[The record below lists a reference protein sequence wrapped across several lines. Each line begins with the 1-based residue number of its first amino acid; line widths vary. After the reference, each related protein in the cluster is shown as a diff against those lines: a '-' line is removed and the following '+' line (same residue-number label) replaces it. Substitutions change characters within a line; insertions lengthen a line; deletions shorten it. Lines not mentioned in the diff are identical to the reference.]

1 MRKLL
6 IVDDHA
12 LVREGL
18 KRALSDRGF
27 DEIFEADSVESARAQ
42 IALLSPTVVTI
53 DINLPDGTGFEL
65 ISWIRSISKEIA
77 IVVLSL
83 HDDTNSVVAAM
94 KAGASAFISKTEP
107 IPQLLVAIE
116 QALIAPL
123 KFHSNS
129 LAQIYSESLNQLSA
143 REFDVLATLEKGLTT
158 AQIAKS
164 LFISQATVKTH
175 VASIL
180 RKLEVSNRSAAIHVA
195 KKRGLTS

>member
-18 KRALSDRGF
+18 KRALADRGF

-77 IVVLSL
+77 IIVLSL

-123 KFHSNS
+123 KFHSNA
-129 LAQIYSESLNQLSA
+129 LAQIYSESFNQLSA

>member
-94 KAGASAFISKTEP
+94 KAGASAFISKT
-107 IPQLLVAIE
+107 
-116 QALIAPL
+116 
-123 KFHSNS
+123 
-129 LAQIYSESLNQLSA
+129 
-143 REFDVLATLEKGLTT
+143 
-158 AQIAKS
+158 
-164 LFISQATVKTH
+164 
-175 VASIL
+175 
-180 RKLEVSNRSAAIHVA
+180 
-195 KKRGLTS
+195 